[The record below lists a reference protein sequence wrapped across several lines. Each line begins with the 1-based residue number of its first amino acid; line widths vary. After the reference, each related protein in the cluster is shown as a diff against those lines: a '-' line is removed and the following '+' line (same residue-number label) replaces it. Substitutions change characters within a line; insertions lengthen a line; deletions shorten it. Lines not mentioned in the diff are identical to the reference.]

1 MNICKSL
8 FYVTPPRYFI
18 NKILRKLVR
27 IICDTVPDMA
37 LIAGCTALFILIWM
51 HSFIK

>member
-8 FYVTPPRYFI
+8 FYVTPPRRLLK
-18 NKILRKLVR
+18 KILRKLVR
-27 IICDTVPDMA
+27 FVCDAVPDVA

>member
-1 MNICKSL
+1 MNICNSL

-27 IICDTVPDMA
+27 LVCDTVPDLV
-37 LIAGCTALFILIWM
+37 LIAGCTALFVLVWM
-51 HSFIK
+51 LFFNK